1 MNKQK
6 FIIILGVV
14 LIIIGAAILVYGHF
28 TYKTQETVLQIG
40 TLKATA
46 ETSRTVPLPPII
58 GWVAIGCGAVA
69 LIFGAVRP
77 KA

>member
-1 MNKQK
+1 MGKQK
-6 FIIILGVV
+6 FLIILGVA
-14 LIIIGAAILVYGHF
+14 LIVIGVAMLVYGHF
-28 TYKTQETVLQIG
+28 TYKTQETVFQFG